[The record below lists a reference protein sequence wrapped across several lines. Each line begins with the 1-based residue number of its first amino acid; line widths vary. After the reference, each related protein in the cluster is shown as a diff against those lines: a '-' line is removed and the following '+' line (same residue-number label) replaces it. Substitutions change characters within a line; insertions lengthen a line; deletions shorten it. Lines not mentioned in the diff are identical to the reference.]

1 MTDNYLTQQ
10 SGQAMLEESKLDE
23 ENAVVLP

>member
-1 MTDNYLTQQ
+1 MTDNYLTQK
-10 SGQAMLEESKLDE
+10 SAQAMLEESKLDE